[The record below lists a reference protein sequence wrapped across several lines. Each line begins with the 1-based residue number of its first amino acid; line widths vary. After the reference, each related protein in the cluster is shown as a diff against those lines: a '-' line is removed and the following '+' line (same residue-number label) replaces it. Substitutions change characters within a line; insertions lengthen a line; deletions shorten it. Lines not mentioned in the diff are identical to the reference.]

1 MVKLLSSVS
10 NVVVSAKSLFTTS
23 ESTRAGRAASP
34 GEDTSAFTE
43 QRVAVTLLYVRNTTS
58 SSSAFMWMHSKMD
71 CSTPLLK
78 AVLATMPI
86 ARFNDA
92 VSMLNLIFRFLF
104 YCCLK

>member
-43 QRVAVTLLYVRNTTS
+43 QR
-58 SSSAFMWMHSKMD
+58 
-71 CSTPLLK
+71 
-78 AVLATMPI
+78 
-86 ARFNDA
+86 DA
-92 VSMLNLIFRFLF
+92 VICAEDNLVLVCFYVDALQNGLLNAFVEGRPCDYADSPLQ
-104 YCCLK
+104 